1 MEREISDCMKKAL
14 HNTLLLISVL
24 YNHTYTHTHIDIESV
39 RQTSRR
45 HREWLQQN
53 RNSYS
58 Q

>member
-1 MEREISDCMKKAL
+1 MEREREISDRMKKSITQHITANKCTIT
-14 HNTLLLISVL
+14 H
-24 YNHTYTHTHIDIESV
+24 THTHIDIESV